1 MTDMLKRIVRAGV
14 RQGLRQ
20 TRVRRLVEAQLSSLR
35 VPLMVENATGQ
46 FFVDRYGVGHALDPS
61 LRDRLKP
68 GWRTMLDPSQAVR
81 VPPVEELRSR
91 AKQAADIVK
100 ETDQVVA
107 AVTGTA
113 LTGRILEIGCY
124 DGAVAFQLAL
134 REGTDVVA
142 SDLVRYYVVQQPG
155 RPNHGDGD
163 LQSQQAVS
171 MLGAARKRAGLVAGV
186 PSDRVRFV
194 EDDISASSLEPE
206 SFDAIVS
213 FEVLEHVASPRA
225 AFASM
230 ARLLAPGGVAY
241 HDYNPFFSVIGGH
254 SLCTLDMAWGHARLE
269 PVDFERY
276 LVEVRPAEADQALR
290 FYRESLNRLA
300 LADLRLAVA
309 QAELE
314 LVALLPWSDRAL
326 VPDLTPQIVSEVQ
339 RAYPAAAAEDLLA
352 TFVSVVV
359 RKP

>member
-20 TRVRRLVEAQLSSLR
+20 KRVRRLVEAELASLR
-35 VPLMVENATGQ
+35 VPLMAEHATGQ
-46 FFVDRYGVGHALDPS
+46 FFVDRYGVSHALDQS

-68 GWRTMLDPSQAVR
+68 GWRAMLDPAEAARAPSL
-81 VPPVEELRSR
+81 EELRSR
-91 AKQAADIVK
+91 ARRAADIVR

-107 AVTGTA
+107 AVTGTSLA
-113 LTGRILEIGCY
+113 GRILEIGCY

-134 REGTDVVA
+134 REGTQVVA

-155 RPNHGDGD
+155 RSDHGD
-163 LQSQQAVS
+163 LQSQQAMS
-171 MLGAARKRAGLVAGV
+171 MLEAVRKRAGLVAGI

-194 EDDISASSLEPE
+194 EDDISASSLEPQ

-225 AFASM
+225 AMASM

-241 HDYNPFFSVIGGH
+241 HDYNPFFSVLGGH

-276 LVEVRPAEADQALR
+276 VVEVRPAEADQALR

-300 LADLRLAVA
+300 LADLQLAVA

-326 VPDLTPQIVSEVQ
+326 VPDLTPQILSEVQ
-339 RAYPAAAAEDLLA
+339 RAYPAATAEDLLA
-352 TFVSVVV
+352 TFVSVVL